1 MKLDHLGVVVSDCT
15 ISAQFYTAVL
25 GCIVLNRW
33 QNDEIKAVNL
43 WCSGLTI
50 ELLEYVNPTQSYTSA
65 GVVNHLAFKVDDLD
79 TQIRRLTDLG
89 AAFETSVPKSVSS
102 YKRIIFFQ
110 GPDGERIELVEEK

>member
-25 GCIVLNRW
+25 GCIVLNHW

-102 YKRIIFFQ
+102 CKRIIFFH